1 MGQLDDKVT
10 SNLIGI
16 VNNPMV
22 FDVLDKETQNE
33 LLGVLAT
40 YVKTTLNN
48 QKAQKQTLSAYN
60 EEAPNL
66 NEEDITNLI
75 AIANNSMVFGV
86 LDKETQKEL
95 LVVLATYVKTT
106 LNNQK
111 AQEQALSAYNEET
124 PYLNKENITNLIALA
139 NNPMVFGVL
148 DKETQKE
155 LLGVLATYVKTT
167 LNNQKAQEQALSA
180 YNSESLGGMSRTS
193 GR

>member
-139 NNPMVFGVL
+139 INPMVFGVL

>member
-95 LVVLATYVKTT
+95 LGVLATYVKTT